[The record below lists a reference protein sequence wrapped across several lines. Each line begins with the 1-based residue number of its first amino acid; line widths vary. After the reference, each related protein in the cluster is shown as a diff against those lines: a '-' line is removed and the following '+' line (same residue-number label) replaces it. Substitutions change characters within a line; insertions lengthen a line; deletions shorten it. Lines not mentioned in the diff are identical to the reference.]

1 MYKHILIPTDGSKL
15 SDKAV
20 EAGVEFARFIHARVT
35 GFTAVPESQVPSAG
49 ELMSKHA
56 ISLADYERDAKK
68 QAEIALQVIADRA
81 RAAGVDYDAEFTQS
95 DRPHEAIVR
104 AAEKHGCDLIFMA
117 SHGRRGISALIHGSQ
132 TQGVLTHSTIPTLV
146 YR

>member
-1 MYKHILIPTDGSKL
+1 MYKHILIPTDGSQL
-15 SDKAV
+15 SAKAI
-20 EAGVEFARFIHARVT
+20 EAGVEFARSIGARVT
-35 GFTAVPESQVPSAG
+35 GFPAVPAYQISSEVEFMARR
-49 ELMSKHA
+49 A
-56 ISLADYERDAKK
+56 ISLEQYERDARKH
-68 QAEIALQVIADRA
+68 AEAVLQPISDRA
-81 RAAGVDYDAEFTQS
+81 RASAVEYDAEFAQS

-117 SHGRRGISALIHGSQ
+117 SHGRRGISALVHGSE